1 MASSVLMFTRVG
13 GEDLHVGK
21 CSHAQ
26 ARILSK
32 KGHGRIEDG
41 KLFLNLRP
49 VHLSV
54 AANLMREDDP
64 NVSQAEVQRRLDWLS
79 RIVGAVVRAETN
91 TGAEATQE
99 HIRRVRGTVS
109 STYERRGRSTSQ
121 EDPLDREVFPE
132 GVLPEGFGFYQDREV
147 DLPEYSKEDWDSL
160 WNPDFFGNPPSGRAL
175 EVLGVPHDT
184 RPPTVSSREEARR
197 QALED
202 NQSMR
207 ERGDLDDFE
216 EVFTFPS

>member
-1 MASSVLMFTRVG
+1 MASSVLMYTRVG

-32 KGHGRIEDG
+32 KGHGRIEGG

-54 AANLMREDDP
+54 ATNVMREEDP

-79 RIVGAVVRAETN
+79 RIVGAVVHAETN
-91 TGAEATQE
+91 TSAEATRE
-99 HIRRVRGTVS
+99 HIRRM
-109 STYERRGRSTSQ
+109 RSTGVKSLG
-121 EDPLDREVFPE
+121 PLLQP
-132 GVLPEGFGFYQDREV
+132 PEGFTFVDDFYQDREV
-147 DLPEYSKEDWDSL
+147 DLPEFPKEDWDSL
-160 WNPDFFGNPPSGRAL
+160 WFSGFSGRAL
-175 EVLGVPHDT
+175 EEVLGVPHDT